1 MTRFSVV
8 LAKYG
13 VRLRVVVVR
22 WIIEFMSTDL
32 SQVVQS
38 ALSLPQSDRAKL
50 ASALLRS
57 LDSQVDDDP
66 QVIAKEWEKVI
77 LARSD
82 ALHRGEV
89 ELVDS
94 EAVISELR
102 NLISDSKSATG
113 Q

>member
-1 MTRFSVV
+1 
-8 LAKYG
+8 
-13 VRLRVVVVR
+13 
-22 WIIEFMSTDL
+22 MSTDL

-66 QVIAKEWEKVI
+66 QVIAEEWETVI
-77 LARSD
+77 LARSN

-89 ELVDS
+89 QFVEG
-94 EAVISELR
+94 EEVISGLR
-102 NLISDSKSATG
+102 TVISKSNSATSE
-113 Q
+113 